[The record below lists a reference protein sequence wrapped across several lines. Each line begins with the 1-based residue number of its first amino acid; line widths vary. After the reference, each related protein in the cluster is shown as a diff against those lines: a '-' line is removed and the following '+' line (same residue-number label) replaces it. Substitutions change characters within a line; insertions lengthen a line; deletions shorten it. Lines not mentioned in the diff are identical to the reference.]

1 MRLTFWNFQEAG
13 LSLIHIPLHLYPY
26 FLQPI
31 LQLLFLSDD
40 DEDQAAHG
48 HSREPW
54 ASTHRFL
61 NISVTPLECSVV
73 CSRQHARELFLP
85 HLHALGSLGE
95 EVSISV
101 DDYMVIQVD
110 GDGLDA
116 GRRVVELIKG
126 VSHSRK
132 RPHALAHLDAVQVQ
146 CLAARL
152 QLDR

>member
-1 MRLTFWNFQEAG
+1 MRLTFWTFQENG

-31 LQLLFLSDD
+31 LRLLFLSDD
-40 DEDQAAHG
+40 DDDDDDDGEEHAVEG
-48 HSREPW
+48 HSPREPW
-54 ASTHRFL
+54 ASSHRFL

-73 CSRQHARELFLP
+73 CSRKHARELFVP
-85 HLHALGSLGE
+85 HLNALGQLGE

-116 GRRVVELIKG
+116 GRRVVELT
-126 VSHSRK
+126 S
-132 RPHALAHLDAVQVQ
+132 PLALAGMSV
-146 CLAARL
+146 R
-152 QLDR
+152 R